1 LVKVLVPYGTS
12 LVRAMQEALG
22 DEVEV
27 IQSGPSAESMLA
39 AVQDVPIIVSFRV
52 PGEVIR
58 KAPKLRM
65 IQSFG
70 TGVDLI
76 DRDAVIERNDVI
88 VCNSQLNSEEVAEYA
103 IALLLALSKN
113 LIENDR
119 ALRSG
124 DWKFAWGGPS
134 PNIGVRG
141 KTALL
146 LGLGRIGSE
155 IAKRLS
161 SFSVTSNAVTRSG
174 QSSCP
179 HVETVVAPNEME
191 PLVRS
196 ADFIVL
202 ALPLTPET
210 EGLVD
215 SRFLKWMKPTS
226 FLVNVARGPIVDE
239 AALYDA
245 LKNRRIAGAGIDVWW
260 RPPPR
265 PRAESF
271 PPSKYPFHELDN
283 VVISPHRAAYSESIE
298 HDQIQF
304 AAKNVLRYIRG
315 ETPLNIV
322 DMRRGY

>member
-1 LVKVLVPYGTS
+1 VKVLVPYGTS
-12 LVRAMQEALG
+12 LVRAMQDALG
-22 DEVEV
+22 EEAEV

-39 AVQDVPIIVSFRV
+39 AVQDVSIIASFRV

-76 DRDAVIERNDVI
+76 DRDAVIERSDII

-103 IALLLALSKN
+103 LALLLALSKN

-119 ALRSG
+119 ALRKG
-124 DWKFAWGGPS
+124 DWKFAWGGPL
-134 PNIGVRG
+134 PNIEIRG

-155 IAKRLS
+155 IAERLNA
-161 SFSVTSNAVTRSG
+161 FGVTSNAVTRSG

-179 HVETVVAPNEME
+179 YVEKVVVPSEME

-196 ADFIVL
+196 ADFIIL

-210 EGLVD
+210 KGLVD
-215 SRFLKWMKPTS
+215 SRFLTLMKTTS

-260 RPPPR
+260 RSPPKS
-265 PRAESF
+265 RAEGF
-271 PPSKYPFHELDN
+271 LPSEYPFHELDN

-298 HDQIQF
+298 RNQIQF
-304 AAKNVLRYIRG
+304 AAENILRYIRG
-315 ETPLNIV
+315 EAPLNIV